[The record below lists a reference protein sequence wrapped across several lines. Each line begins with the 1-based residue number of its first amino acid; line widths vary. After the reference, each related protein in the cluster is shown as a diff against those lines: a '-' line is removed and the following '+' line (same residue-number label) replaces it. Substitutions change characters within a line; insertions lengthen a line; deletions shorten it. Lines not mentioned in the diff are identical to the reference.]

1 MQPTTSK
8 NNQLKSDTIKG
19 IKWNLINKVIA
30 QIFSLAFAVVLA
42 RLLTPHEFGLVAMV
56 TVILGIIKVIHSF
69 GLGEAL
75 IQKEEITETELSSV
89 FWVNVFLGII
99 FTSIAFLAAPF
110 ISKFYQK
117 DILIPITYFFGFTF
131 LLDSFTVVHYALLW
145 RNLEYKKLF
154 FVQLPSIIIAGTV
167 AVVMALNGFGVW
179 SLVTKSLVSIAA
191 LLFFLT
197 IASSW
202 TPKFIFN
209 AQAVKNLFGFS
220 LPRVGTLIFS
230 YLIRNL
236 DKIMVGHYLGGAP
249 LGFYEKSYAFMLLPL
264 SNITSVIS
272 QVLFPS
278 FSKIQNNH
286 DQIKE
291 MFFKVIRF
299 VAFFTFP
306 LMIGLS
312 IFSEPFVLFL
322 LGEKWS
328 GAIAVLQILAW
339 VGLIQSISGFYQ
351 PVYLSQGATQLQFK
365 LDIIL
370 KTQSVFWII
379 LGIKWGIEG
388 VAYGILIGV
397 LINQFPYLHFLGKLI
412 NMKLLEFFKNLLP
425 VFFVNIAFLLFLL
438 LIYNYVLIAFSPGIK
453 LLLGTVIG
461 GGFYIGIC
469 SLLKIKTLQEIYTFA
484 LSRLKNSSS

>member
-1 MQPTTSK
+1 MQPTNSK
-8 NNQLKSDTIKG
+8 NKNLKSDTIQG

-56 TVILGIIKVIHSF
+56 TVILGIVKVIHSF

-75 IQKEEITETELSSV
+75 VQKEEITETDLSSV
-89 FWVNVFLGII
+89 FWVNVFLGIF
-99 FTSIAFLAAPF
+99 FTIVAILAAPF

-117 DILIPITYFFGFTF
+117 EILIPITYFFGITF

-154 FVQLPSIIIAGTV
+154 FVQLPAILISGTV
-167 AVVMALNGFGVW
+167 AVMMALNGFGVW

-191 LLFFLT
+191 LLVFLN

-202 TPKFIFN
+202 KPKFIFKI
-209 AQAVKNLFGFS
+209 QAVKNLFGFS
-220 LPRVGTLIFS
+220 LPRVGTLTFS

-236 DKIMVGHYLGGAP
+236 DKIMIGHSLGGAP
-249 LGFYEKSYAFMLLPL
+249 LGFYEKSYSFMLLPL
-264 SNITSVIS
+264 SNITSVVS

-286 DQIKE
+286 EEIKE

-312 IFSEPFVLFL
+312 IFSEPFILFL
-322 LGEKWS
+322 LGEKWKGS
-328 GAIAVLQILAW
+328 ITVLQILAW

-351 PVYLSQGATQLQFK
+351 PVYLSQGATKLQFK

-379 LGIKWGIEG
+379 LGINWGIHG
-388 VAYGILIGV
+388 VAFGILIGV
-397 LINQFPYLHFLGKLI
+397 LINQFPYLYFLGKLI
-412 NMKLLEFFKNLLP
+412 NMKLADFLKNLLP
-425 VFFVNIAFLLFLL
+425 IIFVNIVFSVCLLLF
-438 LIYNYVLIAFSPGIK
+438 YNYVLMNCSPGIK
-453 LLLGTVIG
+453 LLLGIFIG
-461 GGFYIGIC
+461 GGFYLGIAK
-469 SLLKIKTLQEIYTFA
+469 LLKITTLQEVYAFA
-484 LSRLKNSSS
+484 LARLKNR